1 MGFWAVED
9 RSTEHLLGWVSL
21 RYDNSEEVSDDNKST
36 IRTTST
42 IGYRFIQSCWGQ
54 GFATEAR
61 LLDYGFGQSNS
72 CLQQVHATTYDNNL
86 GSIRVM
92 WKN

>member
-1 MGFWAVED
+1 MEQF
-9 RSTEHLLGWVSL
+9 LGWVIF
-21 RYDNSEEVSDDNKST
+21 RYDNSEEVSDDDKST

-42 IGYRFIQSCWGQ
+42 IGYRFMKAFWGQ

-72 CLQQVHATTYDNNL
+72 
-86 GSIRVM
+86 R
-92 WKN
+92 